1 MSSILTKSI
10 NDFELFTLIE
20 CYSPQN
26 ITKLISSNKTLK
38 VARGRW
44 FSTLSKYNKDNIS
57 ALHYAV
63 ISKRVDIVK
72 FLLDIG
78 LNKNII
84 DKYGSTPLHY
94 ASSIGYTESVKVLIE
109 AGANINITNISSE
122 TPILKAASNGH
133 TDVVRLLL
141 SVGADFIGLSNDKY
155 PIFKATMYGH
165 TDIVRLLL
173 KAGANVNTKNNYG
186 WTLLHWAACEG
197 HIDIVRLLLDAG
209 ADKNVKKR
217 IGPRRPLEVA
227 ISSGHDDIVKLL
239 S

>member
-1 MSSILTKSI
+1 MSSILTNSI
-10 NDFELFTLIE
+10 NDFELFTLINS
-20 CYSPQN
+20 YSPQN

-38 VARGRW
+38 LARGIW

-63 ISKRVDIVK
+63 ISKRVDIVE

-78 LNKNII
+78 LNVNII

-94 ASSIGYTESVKVLIE
+94 ASSIGYIESVKVLIE
-109 AGANINITNISSE
+109 SGADINVTNISKE

-141 SVGADFIGLSNDKY
+141 SVGADFIGSNDKY
-155 PIFKATMYGH
+155 PIFEATMNGH

-173 KAGANVNTKNNYG
+173 KAGANVNTKNDYG
-186 WTLLHWAACEG
+186 WTLLHWAACDG
-197 HIDIVRLLLDAG
+197 YIDIVRLLLDAG
-209 ADKNVKKR
+209 ADKNVKIR
-217 IGPRRPLEVA
+217 IGPRTPLEVA
-227 ISSGHDDIVKLL
+227 ISSGHDDIVELL
-239 S
+239 R